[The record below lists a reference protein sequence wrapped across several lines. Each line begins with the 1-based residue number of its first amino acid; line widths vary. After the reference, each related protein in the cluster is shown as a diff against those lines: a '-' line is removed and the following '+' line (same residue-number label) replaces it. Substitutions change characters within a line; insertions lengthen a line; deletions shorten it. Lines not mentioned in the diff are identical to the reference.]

1 MTDPS
6 EVARHFATFLPH
18 CKALNMSMDL
28 LEPSQAIMS
37 MPYDKRL
44 IGDPETG
51 VIHGGAVSAL
61 MDTCGG
67 ASVFMHPENAGP
79 SVTLDLRIDYMRPA
93 KPGERIVAQ
102 AHCFHVTRTVAF
114 VRVTA
119 WAGENK
125 AESVATATGAF
136 SFQHKTKGQA

>member
-1 MTDPS
+1 MTSPS
-6 EVARHFATFLPH
+6 DIAQQFATFLPH
-18 CKALNMSMDL
+18 CKALNMRMDL

-51 VIHGGAVSAL
+51 VIHGGAMSAL

-67 ASVFMHPENAGP
+67 ASVFMHPENAGA
-79 SVTLDLRIDYMRPA
+79 SVTLDLRIDYMRSA
-93 KPGERIVAQ
+93 KPGERIYAES
-102 AHCFHVTRTVAF
+102 HCFHATRTVAF

-119 WAGENK
+119 WAGDQKE
-125 AESVATATGAF
+125 ETVATATGAF
-136 SFQHKTKGQA
+136 SFKHKTKGQA